1 MALDQEFDEEI
12 EEGEKEMT
20 FIDHLE
26 ELRWHIIRS
35 LIAIVVFTLAAWVYM
50 KDIYKN
56 IIMAPTH
63 PDFWTNRMLSK
74 LADITGIEGL
84 RFKAADFG
92 LISREVSGQFMMA
105 LTQSVIVGLL
115 FTFPYFFWEVWRF
128 VKPGLK
134 DTERKAARGAV
145 FWVSLLFFMGATFGY
160 YVVSPMAINFLAS
173 FKLDDSIQNQFDI
186 SDYISLLSML
196 TLACGLTFQLPMITY
211 VLSRVGVVTPKFM
224 RTYRRHA
231 LIVILIIA
239 AVITPSPDMISQL
252 LVTVP
257 LLILYEVSIWVS
269 GNVQRKRERDLIS

>member
-35 LIAIVVFTLAAWVYM
+35 LIAIVVFTLVAWVYM
-50 KDIYKN
+50 KEIYAN
-56 IIMAPTH
+56 IILGPSH
-63 PDFWTNRMLSK
+63 SDFWTNRMLCK
-74 LADITGIEGL
+74 LADITGMEGL
-84 RFKAADFG
+84 CFKQANFI

-145 FWVSLLFFMGATFGY
+145 FWVSLLFFMGAAFGY

-186 SDYISLLSML
+186 SDYISLLAML

-211 VLSRVGVVTPKFM
+211 VLSRVGVLTPKFM

-231 LIVILIIA
+231 LIVILIVA